1 MLPPIP
7 SVLTLINESA
17 QALEPPMDRFKTQ
30 DIKAV
35 TPSTVRDADIQNMR
49 SSNEAFVHCECALA
63 VAMRQLTSEP
73 LEIGV
78 SKDCCLPCTIFLKE
92 YSKETGGISLSAS
105 HGKTYQSWL
114 FPLKQSHS
122 IYRKMED
129 LLRDDFKLL
138 LVALNG
144 RRTSD
149 SHAASSDDNDDDD
162 DDDDF
167 KAFSEVVNAMK

>member
-17 QALEPPMDRFKTQ
+17 QALEPPMNRFKTQ

-35 TPSTVRDADIQNMR
+35 TPSTVRDGDIQNMR

-78 SKDCCLPCTIFLKE
+78 SKDRCLLCTMFLKE
-92 YSKETGGISLSAS
+92 YSKKTGGISLSAS
-105 HGKTYQSWL
+105 HGKTYQS
-114 FPLKQSHS
+114 
-122 IYRKMED
+122 
-129 LLRDDFKLL
+129 
-138 LVALNG
+138 
-144 RRTSD
+144 
-149 SHAASSDDNDDDD
+149 
-162 DDDDF
+162 
-167 KAFSEVVNAMK
+167 

>member
-7 SVLTLINESA
+7 STLTLINESA
-17 QALEPPMDRFKTQ
+17 RAMKPPMDRFTTQ
-30 DIKAV
+30 DIEAV
-35 TPSTVRDADIQNMR
+35 TPSTVRDGDIQNMR
-49 SSNEAFVHCECALA
+49 PGMEAFVHCECALA

-78 SKDCCLPCTIFLKE
+78 SKDCCLPCTMFLRE
-92 YSKETGGISLSAS
+92 YANETGGISLSAS
-105 HGKTYQSWL
+105 NGKTYQSWL
-114 FPLKQSHS
+114 FPLEQSHS

-129 LLRDDFKLL
+129 LARDDFKSL

-149 SHAASSDDNDDDD
+149 SHAPSSEDDDD
-162 DDDDF
+162 DDIEALE
-167 KAFSEVVNAMK
+167 KTVMAMK